1 MARKRMPQ
9 NSAPKSN
16 PEPSVDPKKER
27 EKRREQ
33 KKLEKKQ
40 HAEVMRAVDAARR
53 AGIVQACIKTPV
65 DAHCIPVD
73 TLPFVMTELGHK
85 LRLNHEDLV
94 RWIKYDGIIGK
105 PPLSSTP
112 MPELSALL
120 SADIRV
126 APAGC
131 E

>member
-1 MARKRMPQ
+1 M
-9 NSAPKSN
+9 
-16 PEPSVDPKKER
+16 DPKKER

-40 HAEVMRAVDAARR
+40 HAEVMRAVDAAKR
-53 AGIVQACIKTPV
+53 AGVVQAVLQTPE
-65 DAHCIPVD
+65 DEHCIPVD
-73 TLPFVMTELGHK
+73 TLPFMIQELGHK

-94 RWIKYDGIIGK
+94 RWIKHDGIIGK

-126 APAGC
+126 ASAGC